1 MVHCLTKREIKMAKC
16 TICKK
21 EIVLVPSASERAARF
36 GGKASDY
43 TKMFTTHADCQVAK
57 RSQESVELMRKLSKK

>member
-1 MVHCLTKREIKMAKC
+1 MAKC

-21 EIVLVPSASERAARF
+21 EIVLVPSAAERAKKY

-43 TKMFTTHADCQVAK
+43 TSMFTAHAECYVKQ
-57 RSQESVELMRKLSKK
+57 RSDTSVELLRKIVKESEEQRVQFKI

>member
-1 MVHCLTKREIKMAKC
+1 MAKC

-21 EIVLVPSASERAARF
+21 EIVLVPSARERAARF

-43 TKMFTTHADCQVAK
+43 TKMFTAHAACQVAK
-57 RSQESVELMRKLSKK
+57 RSQESVELMRKLSKKISIDKVS

>member
-1 MVHCLTKREIKMAKC
+1 MAKC

-21 EIVLVPSASERAARF
+21 EIVLVPSARERAARF

-43 TKMFTTHADCQVAK
+43 TKMFTTHTACQVAK

>member
-1 MVHCLTKREIKMAKC
+1 MVHRLTKREIKMAKC